1 MAKRQYDNPYPSV
14 TEVLGVL
21 RKIGLEMWF
30 KWNTAKFC
38 NEESERGKLVGTQ
51 LHEAFHSY
59 IQNNEVKI
67 STAYS
72 EEVINALK
80 GFVQFR
86 KDKPEF
92 QLKNSEMALT
102 SETYKYNGTMD
113 VIAERN
119 GILVVGDWKTGQ
131 AKKKDK
137 PDIYDEYK
145 YQVAAYVKVYNE
157 VNNTNINQAF
167 ILSLA
172 KDKIAYN
179 FYEMNE
185 QEINECFTEAFLP
198 ALKIYNY
205 QKRKEN

>member
-1 MAKRQYDNPYPSV
+1 MAKRQYENNYPSV
-14 TEVLGVL
+14 TQVLGVF
-21 RKIGLEMWF
+21 RKIGLENWF
-30 KWNTAKFC
+30 KYNTAKFC
-38 NEESERGKLVGTQ
+38 DEKSERGKLIGTQ
-51 LHEAFHSY
+51 IHEAIHSY
-59 IQNNEVKI
+59 IQNEQVKI

-92 QLKNSEMALT
+92 KLKNAEIVLT

-113 VIAERN
+113 VVAERSD
-119 GILVVGDWKTGQ
+119 ILIVGDWKTGE

-137 PDIYDEYK
+137 PGIYDEYK
-145 YQVAAYVKVYNE
+145 YQVAAYVKAYNE
-157 VNNTNINQAF
+157 VNKVNINQAF

-179 FYEMNE
+179 FIEMNE
-185 QEINECFTEAFLP
+185 QEISDCFTEAFLP
-198 ALKIYNY
+198 GLKIWYY
-205 QKRKEN
+205 QNRKE